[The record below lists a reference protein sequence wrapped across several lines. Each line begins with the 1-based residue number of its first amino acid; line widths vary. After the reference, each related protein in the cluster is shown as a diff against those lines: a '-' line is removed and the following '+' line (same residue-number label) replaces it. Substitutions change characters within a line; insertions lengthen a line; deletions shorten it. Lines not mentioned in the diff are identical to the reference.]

1 MSLRLLYLITIRV
14 FGWLALLDRSQ
25 ASKDAEIMVLR
36 HEVAVLRR
44 QVARPKPDWA
54 DRAILAALARPLPA
68 VLRAHR
74 LATPG
79 TLLAWHRRLITCK
92 WTYPNRPGRPGT
104 SQDIRDLVLR
114 LARENPAWGYR
125 RVRGELSRLGHRI
138 SAATVRRILRAR
150 RLKPAPQN
158 VDTSWRAFLRRQADG
173 LLACDSFHVD
183 TIFLK
188 RLYVLFVM
196 EVGTRRVHILGVTA
210 HPGGAWTAQQARN
223 LLMDFGDRIGAFR
236 FLIRDRDAKFTGV
249 FDTIFDSEGVKTVKI
264 PPRTPRANCYAER
277 WVRTARAECTDRVLI
292 YGERHLRSVL
302 GEYAGHY
309 NRHRPLPEAQFGT
322 PGPGWGF
329 TVALTGQNGFSADQA
344 RGFTQP
350 AGAYTFGVCPVGDTS
365 PICSLDPSTMPE
377 TMDVLTPPGVLQ
389 STELDPTLGP
399 VVLQPVTVP

>member
-1 MSLRLLYLITIRV
+1 
-14 FGWLALLDRSQ
+14 
-25 ASKDAEIMVLR
+25 
-36 HEVAVLRR
+36 
-44 QVARPKPDWA
+44 
-54 DRAILAALARPLPA
+54 
-68 VLRAHR
+68 
-74 LATPG
+74 
-79 TLLAWHRRLITCK
+79 
-92 WTYPNRPGRPGT
+92 
-104 SQDIRDLVLR
+104 
-114 LARENPAWGYR
+114 
-125 RVRGELSRLGHRI
+125 
-138 SAATVRRILRAR
+138 
-150 RLKPAPQN
+150 
-158 VDTSWRAFLRRQADG
+158 
-173 LLACDSFHVD
+173 
-183 TIFLK
+183 
-188 RLYVLFVM
+188 
-196 EVGTRRVHILGVTA
+196 
-210 HPGGAWTAQQARN
+210 
-223 LLMDFGDRIGAFR
+223 MDFGDRIGAFR

-264 PPRTPRANCYAER
+264 PPQTPRANCYAER